1 MFDGKI
7 DTFESYRGFRLIPP
21 GHRKSSK
28 FWIAR
33 GKVDDLHTEF
43 STGAEDIESAQ
54 VMIDRL
60 FVQLQHERAKQASCG
75 VDTRRGTRECPPWA
89 SKLRRAAR
97 QRALDSAIPFSL
109 TREQMGSIVARANG
123 RCEVSGL
130 DFVITP
136 GGAGVRNPYAPS
148 LDRIVPANGYTAAN
162 CRLVL
167 FAVNVAMSDWGVE
180 VLRRIAIAIGQKQD
194 L

>member
-7 DTFESYRGFRLIPP
+7 DTFESYRGFRLMPP
-21 GHRKSSK
+21 GHRKNSR
-28 FWIAR
+28 FWVAR
-33 GKVDDLHTEF
+33 GRVDEAHTEF
-43 STGAEDIESAQ
+43 STGAQDIESAQ

-60 FVQLQHERAKQASCG
+60 LVQLQHERARRASYG
-75 VDTRRGTRECPPWA
+75 VDTRRMVGACPPWA

-109 TREQMGSIVARANG
+109 TREQMASLVARANG
-123 RCEVSGL
+123 KCEVSGL
-130 DFVITP
+130 DFFIAP

-148 LDRIVPANGYTAAN
+148 LDRIVPENGYTAAN

-180 VLRRIAIAIGQKQD
+180 VLRRIAIAIGQQRD
-194 L
+194 F